1 MRWWVHELWQAG
13 MVVELVS
20 WIVWVLFSIVLH
32 ELAHGWAALWQG
44 DDTPRRLDRMTI
56 NPLVHMQG
64 MSLIAFAIIGIAWG
78 VMPTDPSRYRWGR
91 KGRVV
96 VAGAGPAMNVGL
108 ALVTL
113 TLLVL
118 WLKVGPTSHPIY
130 RNLAVFLWTGGKLN
144 LLLALFNLMPV
155 PPLDGASIL
164 SGLSYR
170 AYHFFQQPQ
179 AMMFGFFLLMVI
191 FVTPLGG
198 IFWMLCELAG
208 AVYVDLSGT
217 LLGNPSLF
225 DVV

>member
-91 KGRVV
+91 RGRVV
-96 VAGAGPAMNVGL
+96 VSGAGPAMNVGL
-108 ALVTL
+108 ALVTQMTIL
-113 TLLVL
+113 SSGVRS
-118 WLKVGPTSHPIY
+118 VGKSPSGRY
-130 RNLAVFLWTGGKLN
+130 GSS
-144 LLLALFNLMPV
+144 
-155 PPLDGASIL
+155 ASIPW
-164 SGLSYR
+164 
-170 AYHFFQQPQ
+170 AF
-179 AMMFGFFLLMVI
+179 AK
-191 FVTPLGG
+191 T
-198 IFWMLCELAG
+198 A
-208 AVYVDLSGT
+208 
-217 LLGNPSLF
+217 
-225 DVV
+225 